1 MISCQ
6 WELFDQWQV
15 NNSYRVI
22 FKPRES
28 GAHLVDVTLQKSNI
42 NEVIR
47 EVLGAR
53 RTSGELMSYLN
64 KMVAAQ

>member
-6 WELFDQWQV
+6 WELFDQWKV

-28 GAHLVDVTLQKSNI
+28 GAHLVDVTLECNNI
-42 NEVIR
+42 NEIIA
-47 EVLGAR
+47 EVLRVR

-64 KMVAAQ
+64 KTIAA